1 MTKGKLFHDLDTTRL
16 FPRDPRI
23 ISMHGASRIRLGALV
38 ARHPCVFPE
47 KSSGSS
53 FASSIPQL
61 DLNCFS
67 FGSHLG
73 FVFFCCKRNVSL
85 QPTTNTIP
93 LLHWRVTKCL
103 WLQKVKRK
111 WRKWL
116 SSSFPQ
122 SHYKMQWNWN
132 ETEKESYKGAITREV
147 FFFKD
152 FLKLH
157 CDWNW
162 MFGYVVGIILNVFF

>member
-23 ISMHGASRIRLGALV
+23 ISMHGVSRIRLGALV
-38 ARHPCVFPE
+38 ACHPCVFPE
-47 KSSGSS
+47 KSLGSS
-53 FASSIPQL
+53 FASSISQL
-61 DLNCFS
+61 NLNCFS
-67 FGSHLG
+67 FGSHVHT
-73 FVFFCCKRNVSL
+73 FFFSVFCFSCCKRNVSL

-116 SSSFPQ
+116 SSSFFSKSLQ
-122 SHYKMQWNWN
+122 NAVKLKWNW
-132 ETEKESYKGAITREV
+132 KRE
-147 FFFKD
+147 
-152 FLKLH
+152 LREL
-157 CDWNW
+157 
-162 MFGYVVGIILNVFF
+162 

>member
-1 MTKGKLFHDLDTTRL
+1 MLVSSRSSNYFNARRVTHPARGSCCTSSLCLSWKVIRIIVCIINSPTRFKLFFLWIA
-16 FPRDPRI
+16 F
-23 ISMHGASRIRLGALV
+23 G
-38 ARHPCVFPE
+38 F
-47 KSSGSS
+47 
-53 FASSIPQL
+53 
-61 DLNCFS
+61 CFS
-67 FGSHLG
+67 
-73 FVFFCCKRNVSL
+73 CCKRNVSL

-103 WLQKVKRK
+103 WLQKVRRK

-132 ETEKESYKGAITREV
+132 ETEKESYKEAITRE
-147 FFFKD
+147 FFFLKD

-157 CDWNW
+157 RDWNW